1 MTVKSAARRIAPL
14 VTARWRPSSRLF
26 LVGEGARWV
35 IDQELLALG
44 RIARQLGVRTADR
57 RLLGTARGQAAFFGS
72 HFTLLREPWRPL
84 PHRLGAAYFH
94 GRPGT
99 PGMPEFDEPY
109 RVLCA
114 HHRELQRI
122 QVSHSE
128 LEAILLES
136 GIEPSKVFR
145 IPIGLEAAY
154 FRPPTSEQ
162 RLEARRALGLPES
175 AFVVGSFQK
184 DGVGWGE
191 GSTPKLVKGPDVLV
205 DALALAR
212 RDVPELHVLLTGP
225 ARGYVRARLAE
236 TRIPHVHT
244 LVERYDDVGRLYH
257 ALDAYLVSSRQEGG
271 PKAVLE
277 SMASAVPLVTTRVGQ
292 AMDLVRHGENA
303 YMVEPEDT
311 DGLARWLAHVA
322 AWAHD
327 EHERLRTAG
336 LETAAAHTY
345 EAQLPL
351 WRSFLTGFVELR

>member
-1 MTVKSAARRIAPL
+1 MPAKATARRIAPL
-14 VTARWRPSSRLF
+14 VTSRWRPGSRLF
-26 LVGEGARWV
+26 LVGENARWV
-35 IDQELLALG
+35 IDEELAALG
-44 RIARQLGVRTADR
+44 RLARTLGVRIADR
-57 RLLGTARGQAAFFGS
+57 RLLGAATDQAAFYGS
-72 HFTLLREPWRPL
+72 HFTLLGEPWRPV
-84 PHRLGAAYFH
+84 PHRLGTAYFH

-99 PGMPEFDEPY
+99 PSMPEFDDAY

-114 HHRELQRI
+114 RHAELQRI
-122 QVSHSE
+122 QVSHTE
-128 LEAILLES
+128 LETIVLES

-154 FRPPTSEQ
+154 FRPPTREQ
-162 RLEARRALGLPES
+162 RFAARRALGLPES

-184 DGVGWGE
+184 DGVGWAE
-191 GSTPKLVKGPDVLV
+191 GATPKHVKGPDVLV
-205 DALALAR
+205 EAVALAR
-212 RDVPELHVLLTGP
+212 REVPELHVLLTGP

-236 TRIPHVHT
+236 AGIPYVHT
-244 LVERYDDVGRLYH
+244 LVERYGDVGRLYH

-292 AMDLVRHGENA
+292 AMDLVRHCDNA
-303 YMVEPEDT
+303 YMVEPEDAE
-311 DGLARWLAHVA
+311 GLAHWLAHVA
-322 AWAHD
+322 AGPA
-327 EHERLRTAG
+327 ELERVRATG